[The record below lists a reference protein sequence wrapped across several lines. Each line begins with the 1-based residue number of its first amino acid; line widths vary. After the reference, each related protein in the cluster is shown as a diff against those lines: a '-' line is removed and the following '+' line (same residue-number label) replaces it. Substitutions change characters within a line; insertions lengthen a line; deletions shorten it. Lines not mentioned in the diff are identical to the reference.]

1 MKNIIL
7 VFIIT
12 EKIGESSF
20 FVECAPCGK
29 RGMIYNPLI
38 PGNEPE
44 KERTKAMTS
53 NMICILIAIVIYL
66 IGMLFIGVKYASNK
80 NAEDFFLGGR
90 KLGPIVTAMSTE
102 ASDMSA
108 YLLMGVPGLAL
119 FCGVAEAS
127 WTAIGLS
134 IGTWLNWLIV
144 ARRLRQYSAKI
155 KAITVPDF
163 LATRFRDNTKLI
175 EILGA
180 LTIIVFFVP
189 YTASGFAACGKLFNS
204 LFGFDYMPAMIISA
218 AVIVAYCALGG
229 FMAAS
234 VTSLIQSIVMTFALI
249 VVLFFGA
256 NAAGG
261 WGAVMENA
269 RTVPGY
275 LSLFASTDILS
286 SSAGSYTMIMIVST
300 MAWGLGYFGMPH
312 ILIHFMAV
320 KSEEKLTVCRRVGSI
335 WCVVSLG
342 VAVLIGIIGFGMIKA
357 GALAMPGS
365 EPEAENMIVNVA
377 RLISNHGLFAAIIA
391 GIILAG
397 ILAATMSTADAQLLA
412 AASGVTHNLL
422 HDVFG
427 IELSD
432 RKNMLIARLTVIGVA
447 ILGVIFA
454 SDPSSSIFR
463 VVSFAWAGFGATF
476 GPVMLFALF
485 WKRCNK
491 QGAIAGMFVG
501 MIMIFV
507 WKYLVRPLGG
517 IFNIYELLPAFVVS
531 AVVIVVV
538 SLCTAAPEKEIIDEF
553 ESVGA

>member
-1 MKNIIL
+1 M
-7 VFIIT
+7 
-12 EKIGESSF
+12 SST
-20 FVECAPCGK
+20 
-29 RGMIYNPLI
+29 L
-38 PGNEPE
+38 
-44 KERTKAMTS
+44 
-53 NMICILIAIVIYL
+53 ILITIAVYL
-66 IGMLFIGVKYASNK
+66 VGMLAIGFKYSNNK
-80 NAEDFFLGGR
+80 TSEDFYLGGR

-119 FCGVAEAS
+119 FCGLAEAS

-134 IGTWLNWLIV
+134 VGTYLNWLIV
-144 ARRLRQYSAKI
+144 AKRLRRYSAKLHS
-155 KAITVPDF
+155 ITVPDF
-163 LATRFRDNTKLI
+163 LAARFHDNTRLI

-180 LTIIVFFVP
+180 LTVIVFFVP

-249 VVLFFGA
+249 VVCFFGISK
-256 NAAGG
+256 AGG
-261 WGAVMENA
+261 WTAVMDNA
-269 RTVPGY
+269 HTVPGY
-275 LSLFASTDILS
+275 LNLFASTDITS
-286 SSAGSYTMIMIVST
+286 TEAGSYTFIMIVST
-300 MAWGLGYFGMPH
+300 LAWGLGYFGMPH

-320 KSEEKLTVCRRVGSI
+320 ENEDKLNISRRVGSV
-335 WCVVSLG
+335 WCVISLG
-342 VAVLIGIIGFGMIKA
+342 VATIIGIIGFAMTKT
-357 GALAMPGS
+357 GALAVPGS

-377 RLISNHGLFAAIIA
+377 HLIAQSGFLPAIIG

-422 HDVFG
+422 NDVLG
-427 IELSD
+427 LKLD
-432 RKNMLIARLTVIGVA
+432 DKKNMLVARLTVIGVA
-447 ILGVIFA
+447 IMGVIFA

-491 QGAIAGMFVG
+491 YGAIAGMASG
-501 MIMIFV
+501 MITIFI
-507 WKYLVRPLGG
+507 WKYMVRPIGPA
-517 IFNIYELLPAFVVS
+517 FNIYELLPAFVVS
-531 AVVIVVV
+531 SLFIIVV
-538 SLCTAAPEKEIIDEF
+538 SLITPAPDKAITAEF
-553 ESVGA
+553 ESV

>member
-1 MKNIIL
+1 MNTI
-7 VFIIT
+7 
-12 EKIGESSF
+12 
-20 FVECAPCGK
+20 
-29 RGMIYNPLI
+29 
-38 PGNEPE
+38 
-44 KERTKAMTS
+44 
-53 NMICILIAIVIYL
+53 ILIAIAVYL
-66 IGMLFIGVKYASNK
+66 VGMLAIGFKYSNNK
-80 NAEDFFLGGR
+80 TSEDFYLGGR

-134 IGTWLNWLIV
+134 LGTYLNWLIV
-144 ARRLRQYSAKI
+144 AKRLRRYSAKLGS
-155 KAITVPDF
+155 ITVPDF

-175 EILGA
+175 ETIGA

-204 LFGFDYMPAMIISA
+204 LFGFSYMPSMIISA

-249 VVLFFGA
+249 VVCFFGI

-261 WGAVMENA
+261 WGAVMDNA
-269 RTVPGY
+269 RSVPGY
-275 LSLFASTDILS
+275 LSLFASTNIQ
-286 SSAGSYTMIMIVST
+286 SATPGSYTFLMIVST

-312 ILIHFMAV
+312 ILVHFMAV
-320 KSEEKLTVCRRVGSI
+320 EDEEKLSLSRRVGSI
-335 WCVVSLG
+335 WCVISLG
-342 VAVLIGIIGFGMIKA
+342 VAVLIGIIGFGMTKT
-357 GALAMPGS
+357 GALALPGS

-377 RLISNHGLFAAIIA
+377 HLIAQKGFFAAVI
-391 GIILAG
+391 GGFILAG
-397 ILAATMSTADAQLLA
+397 ILAATMSTADAQLLG
-412 AASGVTHNLL
+412 AASGVTKNLL
-422 HDVFG
+422 NDVLG
-427 IELSD
+427 KKLD
-432 RKNMLIARLTVIGVA
+432 DKTNMLIARLTVIGVA

-454 SDPSSSIFR
+454 SNPNSSIFR

-491 QGAIAGMFVG
+491 QGAIAGMASG

-507 WKYLVRPLGG
+507 WKFLIAPKGG
-517 IFNIYELLPAFVVS
+517 VFAIYELLPAFVIS
-531 AVVIVVV
+531 CIFIVVV
-538 SLCTAAPEKEIIDEF
+538 SLCTPEPSKTIVKEF
-553 ESVGA
+553 ESVG

>member
-1 MKNIIL
+1 MS
-7 VFIIT
+7 T
-12 EKIGESSF
+12 
-20 FVECAPCGK
+20 
-29 RGMIYNPLI
+29 
-38 PGNEPE
+38 
-44 KERTKAMTS
+44 
-53 NMICILIAIVIYL
+53 NMICILIAVVAYL
-66 IGMLFIGVKYASNK
+66 IGMLLIGVKYSSNK
-80 NAEDFFLGGR
+80 TSEDFFLGGR

-134 IGTWLNWLIV
+134 VGTWLNWLIV
-144 ARRLRQYSAKI
+144 AHRLRRYSAKI

-204 LFGFDYMPAMIISA
+204 LFGFDYMTAMIISA

-249 VVLFFGA
+249 VVFFFGV

-261 WGAVMENA
+261 WGAVMDNA
-269 RTVPGY
+269 RSIPGY
-275 LSLFASTDILS
+275 LSLFRSTDILS
-286 SSAGSYTMIMIVST
+286 TSAGSYTPIMIVST
-300 MAWGLGYFGMPH
+300 LAWGLGYFGMPH

-320 KSEEKLTVCRRVGSI
+320 KSEEKLTICRRVGSI
-335 WCVVSLG
+335 WCVISLG
-342 VAVLIGIIGFGMIKA
+342 VAVLIGIVGFGMTKT
-357 GALAMPGS
+357 GALALPGS

-377 RLISNHGLFAAIIA
+377 HLISTAGVFPAIIA
-391 GIILAG
+391 GIIIAG

-422 HDVFG
+422 NDVLG
-427 IELSD
+427 LKLSD
-432 RKNMLIARLTVIGVA
+432 KKSMLIARLTVVGVA

-491 QGAIAGMFVG
+491 QGAIAGMAAG
-501 MIMIFV
+501 MVMIFV
-507 WKYLVRPLGG
+507 WKYLIAPKGG
-517 IFNIYELLPAFVVS
+517 IFAIYELLPAFVIS
-531 AVVIVVV
+531 SIVIVVV
-538 SLCTAAPEKEIIDEF
+538 SLCTAAPEKEIVDEF